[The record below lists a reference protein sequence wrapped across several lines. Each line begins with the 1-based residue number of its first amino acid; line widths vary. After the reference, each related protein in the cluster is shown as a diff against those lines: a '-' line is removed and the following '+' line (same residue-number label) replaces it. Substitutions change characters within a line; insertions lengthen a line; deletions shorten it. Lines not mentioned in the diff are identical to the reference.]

1 MNFVGSDVR
10 DCENSNLPITCFSAG
25 FVPYT
30 LKHIGPFFVRN
41 HSGNDFQVKLF
52 NGNIEHARGLGIE
65 RYLTNPL
72 SSTDRELMSAYVR
85 SEFRGRPLDGN
96 FALRVWD
103 EGITIDAI
111 QDVQLY
117 IKYRYWT
124 RFD

>member
-1 MNFVGSDVR
+1 
-10 DCENSNLPITCFSAG
+10 
-25 FVPYT
+25 
-30 LKHIGPFFVRN
+30 
-41 HSGNDFQVKLF
+41 
-52 NGNIEHARGLGIE
+52 
-65 RYLTNPL
+65 
-72 SSTDRELMSAYVR
+72 MSAYVR